1 MTKLMIKIHDAE
13 TGEIIEREMNSAEL
27 EMIAQDKIKRDEN
40 EAQQAAALAAKE
52 AAQAKLAALGLT
64 ISDLEALGL

>member
-1 MTKLMIKIHDAE
+1 MTKLMTKIHDAE
-13 TGEIIEREMNSAEL
+13 TGEVIEREMNATEL
-27 EMIAQDKIKRDEN
+27 AIIAKDKINR
-40 EAQQAAALAAKE
+40 EAIEAATATAIAAKE